1 MIEMVI
7 AAHGGFGQELLNSV
21 SLVVG
26 PVKNC
31 ASWSLDPGDNIERT
45 GLKLKELL
53 DEMDEEEGGIV
64 FTDIWGGTPANLALK
79 YSRNKNVKVIS
90 GASLPM
96 ILEFVNVREELGLED
111 TAQRCIEA
119 ARKGAV
125 VISDLFNE
133 RRKENG

>member
-7 AAHGGFGQELLNSV
+7 AAHGGFGKELLNSV